1 MWLFGA
7 KARVAREY
15 APLSEGDW
23 SVSTPGQQGL
33 DPMLLARLYHEAAEL
48 GTLYGLL
55 VVKNGFRRN
64 CVSATEKPSASSF
77 QNRFQNIE
85 ANMLFF
91 AHASAGT
98 RATCNPKRRLMNMF
112 DDINTGIESLTI
124 PDATLLQTH
133 LAPLGLQMLR
143 DILARDWEGLDQSGA
158 VALRIGRA
166 GFEAR
171 ATQIAERRRQI
182 LGIFRDYD
190 LSRLEEVDPELFAQG
205 SAGSGDLDAV
215 TRQILTQIAKARK
228 RHDEV
233 LESNLDANLA
243 LSYAA
248 HGIKARSHAGFN
260 LAIVEEDPAPP
271 ATAVARLKAATA
283 AFSSEGRQ
291 AQLAAYSAILS
302 AAPGPALRESLAA
315 AATKLES
322 SLPAFYASVAPYV
335 RTYLAAVEEGVV
347 GRTDQIGRALTK
359 ANDAWREGICTY
371 IAFQQL
377 RLLLLRF
384 RRAGEHRV
392 LIDRAAEFAFDGV
405 VPNGVDIDIADVA
418 KQDDGA
424 FVELRGIVRELD
436 QEVLCDDTLV
446 SKLRLGSVNGAAD
459 VLCAVRFAHLGR
471 MGIGVGS
478 FLRINCHKQDQVKVL
493 DKAPGVMIDHLSHVK
508 LAKTSWRYALLRL
521 SEPYFPRWRHKLN
534 IAWSPI
540 PHTAPTGESIVAGAN
555 EFIYSPFLR

>member
-1 MWLFGA
+1 M
-7 KARVAREY
+7 
-15 APLSEGDW
+15 D
-23 SVSTPGQQGL
+23 
-33 DPMLLARLYHEAAEL
+33 
-48 GTLYGLL
+48 
-55 VVKNGFRRN
+55 
-64 CVSATEKPSASSF
+64 
-77 QNRFQNIE
+77 
-85 ANMLFF
+85 
-91 AHASAGT
+91 
-98 RATCNPKRRLMNMF
+98 MF
-112 DDINTGIESLTI
+112 DDINAGIESLTI

-143 DILARDWEGLDQSGA
+143 DILARDWAALDQSGT
-158 VALRIGRA
+158 LSLGIGRA

-182 LGIFRDYD
+182 LGIFRDYE
-190 LSRLEEVDPELFAQG
+190 LSRLEEIDPELFAQG
-205 SAGSGDLDAV
+205 SEGSGDLDAV
-215 TRQILTQIAKARK
+215 SEQILTQIAKARK

-233 LESNLDANLA
+233 LESTFDANLA

-260 LAIVEEDPAPP
+260 LAIAQEDPAPP
-271 ATAVARLKAATA
+271 ATAVADCSAATA
-283 AFSSEGRQ
+283 AFSSVVRQ
-291 AQLAAYSAILS
+291 AQLAAYNAILS
-302 AAPGPALRESLAA
+302 AAVGPALRESLAT
-315 AATKLES
+315 AATELES
-322 SLPAFYASVAPYV
+322 FLPAFYAGLAPYV

-347 GRTDQIGRALTK
+347 GRTDQIGRALTQ
-359 ANDAWREGICTY
+359 ANDAWREGVCTY
-371 IAFQQL
+371 IAFLQL
-377 RLLLLRF
+377 RLWLLRF
-384 RRAGEHRV
+384 RRAGEPRV

-405 VPNGVDIDIADVA
+405 VPNGTDTDIADVA
-418 KQDDGA
+418 AQDDGA

-436 QEVLCDDTLV
+436 QDVLSDDTLV

-478 FLRINCHKQDQVKVL
+478 FLRINGEKRDQVTVL
-493 DKAPGVMIDHLSHVK
+493 DNVPGVMIDHLSHVE

-534 IAWSPI
+534 IAWSPM